1 MKMPRIRLL
10 VVDDS
15 PYMLMAL
22 RTMVKICPE
31 IEIVG
36 EAVDGAQAVE
46 MAARLSPD
54 VITMDVNM
62 PGMDGIEATRRIMA
76 SHPCPIVML
85 SSLTEKGAATT
96 FRALELGAVDY
107 LPKSSSAIDI
117 DLASIA
123 EQLAA
128 KIKFWGTHRADDAPP
143 AATVVLPDPPVGV
156 DMVLIVGGTGAPS
169 LAGQLVGAVA
179 TANLPVLI
187 AQFMPAS
194 FTTPFVEFLSRG
206 ANRPV
211 REGQHGTLLA
221 PGTLT
226 VVPSHRSCVV
236 KRGAADMLSVQF
248 ADRDAPA
255 CDLLESVAK
264 TAKAPLVVLL
274 SGEARS
280 LDRFATAW
288 SGRGA
293 LWVQA
298 RDTAVCIDLPS
309 AVCASGLPLRILEPQ
324 DLVSALRR
332 AGSRVAA

>member
-1 MKMPRIRLL
+1 MNTPRIRLL

-22 RTMVKICPE
+22 RAMVKICPE

-36 EAVDGAQAVE
+36 EAADGAQAIE

-76 SHPCPIVML
+76 EHPRPIVML

-123 EQLAA
+123 EQFAA
-128 KIKFWGTHRADDAPP
+128 KIKFWGTHRTDRTSP
-143 AATVVLPDPPVGV
+143 AAIAVLPDPPVGV
-156 DMVLIVGGTGAPS
+156 DFVLIVGGTGAPA
-169 LAGQLVGAVA
+169 LAGQLVRAVA

-187 AQFMPAS
+187 TQFMPAS

-211 REGQHGTLLA
+211 REAQHGTVLA

-226 VVPSHRSCVV
+226 VVPSHRSCAVT
-236 KRGAADMLSVQF
+236 RDAGGLLSLQL
-248 ADRDAPA
+248 ADRSAPT
-255 CDLLESVAK
+255 CDLLESAAK
-264 TAKAPLVVLL
+264 TAKAPLVVVL
-274 SGEARS
+274 SGEARP
-280 LDRFATAW
+280 LDRFVTAW
-288 SGRGA
+288 CGRGA

-298 RDTAVCIDLPS
+298 RDTAVCVDLPS
-309 AVCASGLPLRILEPQ
+309 AACASGLPLRILEPQ
-324 DLVSALRR
+324 GLVSALSRTGWR
-332 AGSRVAA
+332 AVA